1 MRVEWL
7 KFFLDIAKT
16 GSLRA
21 SANNLYITQPALGSA
36 ITSLEKELGYPL
48 FIRTRSGMQLTEQA
62 VETIPLVQNILANL
76 EACNEIKTN
85 YLNSSPQTI
94 TGALNIVT
102 IPTIGTGIMPDFISS
117 FAQNYPDIELVIIES
132 NSVTGM
138 EQVLNGKSDVGFLV
152 VLDEELHD
160 GYVSEFLW
168 QERLYAFMRNDNSLA
183 KKKSVSLKT
192 LCKHPL
198 AIMSYEQDDF
208 SVNDALF
215 HGYNDTVKIAFRS
228 NNHKLLHNYVLGTDC
243 IGLTHFAHTSDF
255 NAQSMMQSG
264 ISVIPVKDLPYSKFI
279 AFYKKEHPKYPLIR
293 LFIDALLQSIAQ
305 AK

>member
-117 FAQNYPDIELVIIES
+117 FAQNYPDIELVII
-132 NSVTGM
+132 
-138 EQVLNGKSDVGFLV
+138 F
-152 VLDEELHD
+152 
-160 GYVSEFLW
+160 
-168 QERLYAFMRNDNSLA
+168 A
-183 KKKSVSLKT
+183 
-192 LCKHPL
+192 
-198 AIMSYEQDDF
+198 
-208 SVNDALF
+208 ALF
-215 HGYNDTVKIAFRS
+215 
-228 NNHKLLHNYVLGTDC
+228 
-243 IGLTHFAHTSDF
+243 
-255 NAQSMMQSG
+255 
-264 ISVIPVKDLPYSKFI
+264 
-279 AFYKKEHPKYPLIR
+279 
-293 LFIDALLQSIAQ
+293 
-305 AK
+305 